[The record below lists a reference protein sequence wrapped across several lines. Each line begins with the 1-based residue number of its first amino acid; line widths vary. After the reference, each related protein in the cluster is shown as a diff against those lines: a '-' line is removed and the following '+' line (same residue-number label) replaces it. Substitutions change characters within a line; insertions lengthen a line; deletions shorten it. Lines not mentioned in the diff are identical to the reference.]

1 MTVLAP
7 GLRYFDLHFR
17 QQPDV
22 IATAVIDHPAGAALV
37 DPGPGSCLPAL
48 KAGLE
53 AGGLSVRDLRA
64 ILLTHIHLD
73 HAGAT
78 GALVQE
84 NPEIQVFVHE
94 RGAPHLVDPSKLVTS
109 ATRLFGAEGM
119 AQLGAFLPVPA
130 ANITTLAGGERIT
143 AAGRTLDVA
152 YTPGHASH
160 HVSYFDPASRI
171 AFVGDTAGI
180 SMPGSSYV
188 LPPTP
193 PPDIDLAA
201 WEASAAKITAWHPE
215 TLFLTHFGPAMAR
228 PAAQLQ
234 ELLVRLQRLAT
245 LAREALAIEESDE
258 ARKTHFVD
266 RLRLDL
272 QRDAGAAVAQRYETA
287 IMLEHMWLGLSRYWQ
302 KRAATPA
309 SAAPTSSPA
318 SSSSSASG
326 SLAGS

>member
-17 QQPDV
+17 QQPEI
-22 IATAVIDHPAGAALV
+22 IATAVIDHASGAALV
-37 DPGPGSCLPAL
+37 DPGPGSCLPNL

-94 RGAPHLVDPSKLVTS
+94 RGAAHLIDPSKLVTS

-130 ANITTLAGGERIT
+130 ANITTLKGGERIT

-180 SMPGSSYV
+180 SLPGSSFV

-201 WEASAAKITAWHPE
+201 WDTSVAAISAWHPE

-234 ELLVRLQRLAT
+234 ELLVRLQRHAA
-245 LAREALAIEESDE
+245 LAREAVALEGMTDE
-258 ARKTHFVD
+258 ARARYFVE
-266 RLRLDL
+266 RLRVEL
-272 QRDAGAAVAQRYETA
+272 QRDAGAAIAQRYETA
-287 IMLEHMWLGLSRYWQ
+287 IMLEHVWLGLSRYWQ
-302 KRAATPA
+302 KRAAAPSSSPT
-309 SAAPTSSPA
+309 SAAPTT
-318 SSSSSASG
+318 SG
-326 SLAGS
+326 SLARS